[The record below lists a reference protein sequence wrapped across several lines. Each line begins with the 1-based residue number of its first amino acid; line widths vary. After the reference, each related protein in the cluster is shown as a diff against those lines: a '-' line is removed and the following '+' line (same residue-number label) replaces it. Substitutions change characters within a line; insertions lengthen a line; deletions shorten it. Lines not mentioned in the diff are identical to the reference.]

1 MDYEVFLVSR
11 MHEEWVKTG
20 DSAFAVQRGQAQTG
34 RVITAAA
41 LIMIFVFGSFVFG
54 GNRVIEE
61 VGIGFASAVL
71 LDAFVIR
78 TVLVPAL
85 MHLFGRANWWLPGW
99 LDRALPHLN
108 VEPAPVAE
116 LAEVRQP

>member
-1 MDYEVFLVSR
+1 
-11 MHEEWVKTG
+11 
-20 DSAFAVQRGQAQTG
+20 
-34 RVITAAA
+34 
-41 LIMIFVFGSFVFG
+41 MIFVFGSFLFG
-54 GNRVIEE
+54 GTRVIEE

-99 LDRALPHLN
+99 LDRVLPRLN
-108 VEPAPVAE
+108 VEPAPIPRPPVLLPAAPQPEAEPVASG
-116 LAEVRQP
+116 AMSSPRGPQD

>member
-1 MDYEVFLVSR
+1 
-11 MHEEWVKTG
+11 
-20 DSAFAVQRGQAQTG
+20 
-34 RVITAAA
+34 
-41 LIMIFVFGSFVFG
+41 
-54 GNRVIEE
+54 

-99 LDRALPHLN
+99 LDRVLPHFN
-108 VEPAPVAE
+108 VEPTPIAGPLEVPEPV
-116 LAEVRQP
+116 PTG